1 MTRVIQL
8 IEKKKSQEPLV
19 SYVVN
24 HFSVFNEMRELQDDL
39 SICDLQVNELM
50 AKQLSDR
57 QQDLSAH
64 SGKVCASITLNGQLI
79 GTSDIVGCFDSLM
92 HSIDLV
98 GDMRHRAFT
107 VFAELI
113 SNALDHGILDLDSTL
128 KNDYVG
134 FGEYLMLKEERL
146 NNISEG
152 ASLVMS
158 FEYSPMTNEIN
169 FSITDSGSGYDTTI
183 CREMHDESLS
193 GRGLSLIEQLCKSV
207 EVIPPGNQTS
217 VVIKREL

>member
-1 MTRVIQL
+1 
-8 IEKKKSQEPLV
+8 
-19 SYVVN
+19 
-24 HFSVFNEMRELQDDL
+24 
-39 SICDLQVNELM
+39 
-50 AKQLSDR
+50 
-57 QQDLSAH
+57 
-64 SGKVCASITLNGQLI
+64 
-79 GTSDIVGCFDSLM
+79 
-92 HSIDLV
+92 
-98 GDMRHRAFT
+98 MRHRAFT

-146 NNISEG
+146 NNISEE
-152 ASLVMS
+152 ANLVMS

-169 FSITDSGSGYDTTI
+169 FSIADSGSGYDNAL
-183 CREMHDESLS
+183 RRNMNDESLS

-207 EVIPPGNQTS
+207 EVTPPGNQTS